1 MRNESEGG
9 VEYLL
14 SLLNRS
20 SARGEV
26 SEAEVE
32 AAALAIA
39 KRRFGSS
46 VAWPESI
53 EEARAALEAAAR
65 VRAGG

>member
-1 MRNESEGG
+1 LLRILHDGG
-9 VEYLL
+9 YFDHPSVAAKP
-14 SLLNRS
+14 
-20 SARGEV
+20 ARGEV